1 MKTFK
6 KIVIAFILLFVFSS
20 IAGYIYFEIKFSP
33 PKNYLTVSGNNDTIP
48 IKWIENKISPISAM
62 LLPVKI
68 NGIATQFY
76 MQFDSGSPNTVFY
89 KNAIKSIYSKFP
101 NKIGKIDSSSKIVNL
116 NFNIGKINVSS
127 NTFPVLNYGQ
137 TINWSDDESIKIIG
151 TIGTDFLEKKITILN
166 FKENYCYFG
175 NSVPNK
181 KLVNSLVTF
190 QFKKR
195 KILIPAKINGKSYN
209 LLYDTGTSAFELITS
224 KKIWNELSKK
234 NEEIKIDKGNSWG
247 NVLKTYT
254 TKSDKY
260 IRFENTKIDL
270 NEVTYI
276 EGTTFIQNSLMKL
289 SGMGGMIGNKIFI
302 NKVLILDCKNQK
314 IGIFDSIK

>member
-6 KIVIAFILLFVFSS
+6 KIIVAFILLFVLSS
-20 IAGYIYFEIKFSP
+20 IGGYIYFENKFSP
-33 PKNYLTVSGNNDTIP
+33 PKNYLTVSENNDTIP

-68 NGIATQFY
+68 NGIAAQLY

-89 KNAIKSIYSKFP
+89 KNALESIYLKFP
-101 NKIGKIDSSSKIVNL
+101 NKISKIDSSSKIVNL
-116 NFNIGKINVSS
+116 NFNIGNINVASK
-127 NTFPVLNYGQ
+127 TFPVLNYGQ
-137 TINWSDDESIKIIG
+137 TINWNDRKSIKIIG
-151 TIGTDFLEKKITILN
+151 TIGTDFLEKKITVLN
-166 FKENYCYFG
+166 FKENYCCFS

-181 KLVNSLVTF
+181 KLLNSLVPF

-195 KILIPAKINGKSYN
+195 KILIPAKINGNNYN

-224 KKIWNELSKK
+224 KKIWSELLKK

-254 TKSDKY
+254 TRSEKY

-289 SGMGGMIGNKIFI
+289 SGMGGMIGNKIFK

-314 IGIFDSIK
+314 IGIFDTIK

>member
-6 KIVIAFILLFVFSS
+6 KIIVAFIVLFVLSS
-20 IAGYIYFEIKFSP
+20 IGGYIYFEIKFSP
-33 PKNYLTVSGNNDTIP
+33 PKNYLKVSENNDTIP
-48 IKWIENKISPISAM
+48 IKWIKNEVSPISAM

-76 MQFDSGSPNTVFY
+76 MQFDSGSPNTIFY
-89 KNAIKSIYSKFP
+89 KNAVKSIYSAFP
-101 NKIGKIDSSSKIVNL
+101 NKINKIDSSSNIINFH
-116 NFNIGKINVSS
+116 FNIGKINVSS
-127 NTFPVLNYGQ
+127 KTFSVINYGE
-137 TINWSDDESIKIIG
+137 TINWNDNKSIKIIG
-151 TIGTDFLEKKITILN
+151 TIGNDFLEKKITILN
-166 FKENYCYFG
+166 FKENHCYFG

-195 KILIPAKINGKSYN
+195 KILSPAKINGKSYN

-224 KKIWNELSKK
+224 KKIWAELSKK
-234 NEEIKIDKGNSWG
+234 NEKIEIDKGNSWG
-247 NVLKTYT
+247 NVLKTFT

-260 IRFENTKIDL
+260 IKFENIKINL

-289 SGMGGMIGNKIFI
+289 SGMGGMIGNKIFKDKI
-302 NKVLILDCKNQK
+302 LILDCKNQK
-314 IGIFDSIK
+314 IGIFDNIK